1 MFLRMYIQVSLETE
15 TKPAFKINDNKPRI
29 LKQNKLKKAL
39 AKLNMHKTWI
49 TTNSQLQKL
58 IKKSTITRPTKALK
72 TGIAEIYQKDT
83 CVGDC
88 VQV

>member
-29 LKQNKLKKAL
+29 LKQNKLKKEL

-58 IKKSTITRPTKALK
+58 IKNQQSHDQPMR
-72 TGIAEIYQKDT
+72 
-83 CVGDC
+83 
-88 VQV
+88 